1 MYLIWFI
8 LNASFIILF
17 FALVLTLFSKGKQL
31 FNNKY
36 GNAIIVVFVVGVIG
50 LLNAKEK
57 DFDNSYTHYQK
68 GLYGHNIKSAT
79 VRIDE
84 SFMFDISMHV
94 NFRKNQHDQLRP
106 SRSTSHINGLV
117 GGYRWEY
124 RSNDI
129 DRIDN
134 NTFSYEMHGLM
145 HWSLFGI
152 NIYTQR
158 KIYKG
163 TFSLDEP

>member
-36 GNAIIVVFVVGVIG
+36 GNTIIVVFVVGVIG

-57 DFDNSYTHYQK
+57 DFDNNYTHYQH
-68 GLYGHNIKSAT
+68 GLEGRNVKVTSVH
-79 VRIDE
+79 IDE
-84 SFMFDISMHV
+84 SFMFDILLTV
-94 NFRKNQHDQLRP
+94 RFKKDQQNKLRASH
-106 SRSTSHINGLV
+106 SRSDISGLV

-163 TFSLDEP
+163 TFSLEE